1 MMELFAEV
9 DWAEVL
15 LPRTP
20 LLETIVR
27 GAATYLALFVLLRV
41 ATKREAAGT
50 SISTLLVLVLIADAA
65 QNAMADDYR
74 SIADG
79 LLLVGTILGCSYL
92 LDWLGS
98 RFPMLAP
105 LTHPRPLLVVRNGHM
120 LTRNMQREMMSE
132 EELWSQLRQH
142 GVRSLDEVDKAYLEG
157 DGHVS
162 VLKKGA

>member
-1 MMELFAEV
+1 MELVAGV
-9 DWAEVL
+9 DWGEVL

-27 GAATYLALFVLLRV
+27 GAATYLALFLLLRV
-41 ATKREAAGT
+41 TTKREAAGT